1 MIAKPSNTEQVQAI
15 SARLWSSGYLPGE
28 HAAVSFRTSGD
39 PILFIAQRRSP
50 LVSNDL
56 FFSDKG
62 VKVELAELEKMSES
76 LTWYQEPDKKVN

>member
-1 MIAKPSNTEQVQAI
+1 MQ
-15 SARLWSSGYLPGE
+15 LGYTRG
-28 HAAVSFRTSGD
+28 GD